1 MKKVNA
7 EIRLKLF
14 ENDIKYAE
22 LLPYT
27 GFKHITRISEELAI
41 PLTEER
47 EKVYQN
53 AIDLV
58 LERRKK

>member
-1 MKKVNA
+1 MKKTNSN
-7 EIRLKLF
+7 IRLKLF

-41 PLTEER
+41 PLSEER
-47 EKVYQN
+47 EKVYLN
-53 AIDLV
+53 AIEQILK
-58 LERRKK
+58 ERR